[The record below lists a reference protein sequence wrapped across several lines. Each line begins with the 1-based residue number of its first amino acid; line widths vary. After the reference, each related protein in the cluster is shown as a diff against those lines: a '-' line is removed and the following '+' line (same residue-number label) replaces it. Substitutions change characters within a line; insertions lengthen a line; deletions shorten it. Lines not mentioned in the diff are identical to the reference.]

1 MYLVAVSAD
10 EDRFLRFLFKK
21 FCARVMLFFQTIER
35 TRAPAQKS
43 ACCIEQEGQPDWQ
56 LPVMRER
63 ERKRVRVCMHM
74 TVVLPVSFRYRKP
87 QQHQSCLWLFYR
99 NRQKNTT
106 ATATLLHLHIIQVTP
121 GLPCQIKL
129 YFYSFLTLNIRKHD
143 PAQETA

>member
-74 TVVLPVSFRYRKP
+74 TVVLPVSFRYRSIQTSTTSELFMAFLP
-87 QQHQSCLWLFYR
+87 QQTEKHNSNSYI
-99 NRQKNTT
+99 T
-106 ATATLLHLHIIQVTP
+106 AFTHNSGDSRIAVP
-121 GLPCQIKL
+121 
-129 YFYSFLTLNIRKHD
+129 N
-143 PAQETA
+143 